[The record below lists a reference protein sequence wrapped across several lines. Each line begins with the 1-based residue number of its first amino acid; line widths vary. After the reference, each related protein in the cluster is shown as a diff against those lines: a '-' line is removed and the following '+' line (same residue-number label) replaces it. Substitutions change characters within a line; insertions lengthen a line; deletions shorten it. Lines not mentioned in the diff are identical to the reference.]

1 MSTGVQ
7 FNINVAS
14 SNSNVVMDN
23 IIKGLDNITN
33 HLNTLNKNFVSSSQ
47 QSIAA
52 LRDIN
57 APAKQVGDS
66 LGSCTSRVLLL
77 TQAAQGISNLSNQLS
92 LAVEPGKK
100 LNSSLQDL
108 SAITG
113 VTGAGLKEIEMNA
126 RASAKAMGVE
136 AATATEGYK
145 VILSRLDPEIAKNS
159 TALKMM
165 GDNAVLLSKQLKGD
179 VVGAAELLSGAMN
192 SYGISTKDPI
202 AATQVMTKMM
212 DIMSAGAKVGAAEL
226 PQVKAAIE
234 QSGAVAKASG
244 VGFGELNAAIQVV
257 AKTGSKFGAEGGT
270 AIRNVLGELN
280 QGTYNSPKAIAML
293 QQSGISIDKLG
304 DNTLTFKQRL
314 ELLKPIAN
322 DAQKMMLLFG
332 KENVTAGMA
341 LAQNTELLGQYT
353 EGVNANG
360 VTQEM
365 ANTVMESYQ
374 EKMNR
379 IKARFDDYK
388 ISIFNATQA
397 YLPYLE
403 QSGKV
408 LNSVTQVTSGL
419 GSLKGLMSI
428 FKTQTDG
435 TTASIGF
442 LSTVKKV
449 YASVLNSVRNAT
461 AQATI
466 AQWNLNLAMYAN
478 PVGIII
484 AAVVALVGIIWL
496 LWEKCRAFREI
507 MFGIWEAAKAVFTNI
522 GIVVM
527 RLWNLV
533 IKPYFEFIWNLA
545 KAVWT
550 GIYNAVKWVIEG
562 IISFFK
568 FMWDLTVKIWTGIYN
583 TIAAVFSW
591 IWEIIKSVGE
601 AIGNF
606 FGGIW
611 DFIKGLFSSVG
622 SFIDEWIVQPI
633 KNAFSGVWDFVV
645 GIFTKIWDGLKKLFQ
660 PIIDLWNKIFSSDG
674 MVSVKGSFDVGMKK
688 GGESY
693 DNDQKEKE
701 AKNKK
706 STAQT
711 AIDTKSMMAGLG
723 ATGGAGMAGGGG
735 VKSKGAGASSGGSVG
750 SKNTVINM
758 TFHKL
763 QDQTVIHTT
772 NLEVGA
778 KQAGKQIVEEIL
790 MALHSVTGNAIAS

>member
-1 MSTGVQ
+1 MSGVQ
-7 FNINVAS
+7 FNISMQTGGSTAA
-14 SNSNVVMDN
+14 
-23 IIKGLDNITN
+23 IAGLMQGLQNITN
-33 HLNTLNKNFVSSSQ
+33 SITQLNKHFLDYSR
-47 QSIAA
+47 QSIGA
-52 LRDIN
+52 IN
-57 APAKQVGDS
+57 NINTPVKTVGD
-66 LGSCTSRVLLL
+66 GIGKCTSKVLLL
-77 TQAAQGISNLSNQLS
+77 TQAAQGLENLRNVLDIAIAPGVKLQSNL
-92 LAVEPGKK
+92 A
-100 LNSSLQDL
+100 DL

-113 VTGAGLKEIEMNA
+113 VTGAKLKEIEMAA

-145 VILSRLDPEIAKNS
+145 VILSRLDPAIAKNS

-192 SYGISTKDPI
+192 SYGVSTKDPI

-280 QGTYNSPKAIAML
+280 QGAYNSPKAIAML
-293 QQSGISIDKLG
+293 QQAGISIESLADKNL
-304 DNTLTFKQRL
+304 TLKQRL

-353 EGVNANG
+353 DGVNENG

-365 ANTVMESYQ
+365 ANTVMETFQ
-374 EKMNR
+374 EKMGR
-379 IKARFDDYK
+379 VKARFDDIK
-388 ISIFNATQA
+388 ISVFNATQA
-397 YLPYLE
+397 YLPYVQTTI
-403 QSGKV
+403 QSITSMGQAASGIQGLISLYKLMIPKKAEDGTYTGALGV
-408 LNSVTQVTSGL
+408 LN
-419 GSLKGLMSI
+419 KIWAKSI
-428 FKTQTDG
+428 D
-435 TTASIGF
+435 A
-442 LSTVKKV
+442 
-449 YASVLNSVRNAT
+449 VRNAT

-466 AQWNLNLAMYAN
+466 AQMQLNLAMLAN

-507 MFGIWEAAKAVFTNI
+507 MYGIWEAAKAVFTNI

-550 GIYNAVKWVIEG
+550 GIYNTVKWVIEG
-562 IISFFK
+562 IISYFK

-591 IWEIIKSVGE
+591 IWEIIKSLGE

-611 DFIKGLFSSVG
+611 DFIKQLFGGVG

-633 KNAFSGVWDFVV
+633 KNAFGGVWDFIV
-645 GIFTKIWDGLKKLFQ
+645 GIFSKIWDGLKKLFQ

-735 VKSKGAGASSGGSVG
+735 VKSKVPGTNGGGSVG
-750 SKNTVINM
+750 SKSTVINM

-772 NLEVGA
+772 NLPDGG
-778 KQAGKQIVEEIL
+778 KQAGKLIVDEIL